1 MYIWSLCLFFT
12 YSLFYFFKH
21 LLFTF
26 PLLLMLRYVC
36 LLLWPYFVRTH
47 VCGIVHD
54 NKMVFIR
61 WKCTRV
67 KASKRTKVKNL
78 CNKTCMW
85 HVLLCVLYHFES
97 CLYINVQKTG
107 KKKGKYILHK
117 LCMHFIVIIAQK
129 KG

>member
-1 MYIWSLCLFFT
+1 MTSVCIYGPSVFFFHVFVILLFQTFIIHFSTFTYVTLCLLIIMT
-12 YSLFYFFKH
+12 ILC
-21 LLFTF
+21 T
-26 PLLLMLRYVC
+26 
-36 LLLWPYFVRTH
+36 TH

-61 WKCTRV
+61 WKCMRV
-67 KASKRTKVKNL
+67 KASKRTKVKNS

-107 KKKGKYILHK
+107 KKKVNIFYTNYACISSLS
-117 LCMHFIVIIAQK
+117 
-129 KG
+129 